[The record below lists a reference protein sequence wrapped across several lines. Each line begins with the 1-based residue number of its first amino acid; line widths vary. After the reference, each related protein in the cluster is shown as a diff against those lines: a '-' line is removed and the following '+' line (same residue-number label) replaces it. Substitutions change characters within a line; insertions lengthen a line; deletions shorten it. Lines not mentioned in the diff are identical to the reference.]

1 MDTKTIVSQI
11 VAQLTPYIV
20 AGIVS
25 LIGTIGATVAN
36 MLHRTASNK
45 ALADKLAPPGPDA
58 PPPTPQAPA

>member
-25 LIGTIGATVAN
+25 LIGMIGATVAN

-45 ALADKLAPPGPDA
+45 ALADKLAPP
-58 PPPTPQAPA
+58 PTPQTPAA